1 VIVTPAASTV
11 ADVYRD
17 IAAHLTDG
25 DLGHAAIYPTGIR
38 VDVTGPDAEDRLVA
52 AYGLTRD
59 HSFSGHH
66 AGTVDGVSVS
76 VTLTIPAGIIP
87 ARSVA

>member
-1 VIVTPAASTV
+1 MTPTAATV
-11 ADVYRD
+11 ADVYRA
-17 IAAHLTDG
+17 IAAHLATG
-25 DLGHAAIYPTGIR
+25 LGHATIYPTGIR
-38 VDVTGPDAEDRLVA
+38 VDVTDPDAEDRLVA
-52 AYGLTRD
+52 AYSLTRD

-66 AGTVDGVSVS
+66 AGTVDGVSVT

>member
-1 VIVTPAASTV
+1 VTPTAATV
-11 ADVYRD
+11 ADVYRA
-17 IAAHLTDG
+17 IAGHLTTG
-25 DLGHAAIYPTGIR
+25 LGHATIYPAGIR
-38 VDVTGPDAEDRLVA
+38 VDVPDPDTRDRLVA
-52 AYGLTRD
+52 AYGLTRG
-59 HSFSGHH
+59 HSLSGYH